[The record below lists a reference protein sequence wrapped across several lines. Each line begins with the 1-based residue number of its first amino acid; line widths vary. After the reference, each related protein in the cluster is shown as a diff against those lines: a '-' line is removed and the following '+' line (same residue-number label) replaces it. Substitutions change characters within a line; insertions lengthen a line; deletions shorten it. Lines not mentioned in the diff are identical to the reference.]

1 MNYRCPKCRQ
11 GLAVRS
17 LFFRDISACAH
28 CGQKVVLGDFVAFA
42 MATLTVL
49 VTGLAAL
56 VMLSA
61 EMQDLVAA
69 CYALSIGVL
78 AGLVVLFLLGRAMPY
93 RGLRR
98 RARARAQP
106 ASLA

>member
-1 MNYRCPKCRQ
+1 MNYRCPKCSQ
-11 GLAVRS
+11 GLAIRS

-28 CGQKVVLGDFVAFA
+28 CGQKVVLGDFLAFA

-49 VTGLAAL
+49 VIGLAAL
-56 VMLSA
+56 VVLSA

-69 CYALSIGVL
+69 GYALAIGML
-78 AGLVVLFLLGRAMPY
+78 AGLAVLFLLGRARPY
-93 RGLRR
+93 RGARLRR
-98 RARARAQP
+98 HG